1 MAHGVK
7 IEGIEVKEKCH
18 DCFYIHVLHDWTS
31 DLRSRELYKYYTEIS
46 SLQSTL
52 PSPVQFKIGPDAPHA
67 HVKCEA
73 NLIIFWLKDFELVC
87 RLCVGS
93 QPSVKLRVWLIDWAR
108 KIHKCYIKVT
118 LFLHFIN
125 TCYLNFLCAYCIS
138 VFGGSNWWTA
148 SMNVLI

>member
-93 QPSVKLRVWLIDWAR
+93 QPSVKLRVWLID
-108 KIHKCYIKVT
+108 
-118 LFLHFIN
+118 
-125 TCYLNFLCAYCIS
+125 
-138 VFGGSNWWTA
+138 
-148 SMNVLI
+148 